1 MELRGR
7 VTGLGS
13 AGEEGA
19 VAGSGVGCDKT
30 GGSVEAGGWGDSTSA
45 PFDGGAGDEAGDVA
59 ATGFATT
66 AGMLTPLGAT
76 LV

>member
-19 VAGSGVGCDKT
+19 VAGSGVGCDT
-30 GGSVEAGGWGDSTSA
+30 ARDSVEAAGWGGSTSV
-45 PFDGGAGDEAGDVA
+45 PFDG
-59 ATGFATT
+59 
-66 AGMLTPLGAT
+66 
-76 LV
+76 